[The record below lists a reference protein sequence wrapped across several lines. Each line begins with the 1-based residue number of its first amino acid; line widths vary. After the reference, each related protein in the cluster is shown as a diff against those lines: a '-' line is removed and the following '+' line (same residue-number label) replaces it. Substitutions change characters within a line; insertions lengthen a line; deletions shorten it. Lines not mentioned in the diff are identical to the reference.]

1 MNDLTVFTSDEF
13 GELRAVATNGTPEVI
28 ASDVARILE
37 YPEANKLTRLLDD
50 DEKGRQKVATL
61 GGMQTMTTL
70 NEAGFYRAVMLRR
83 ASCIKDAVA
92 RERVKRFQRWVTH
105 DVLPAIRRDGGYI
118 AAKVNEPP
126 EVILARALKIAD
138 ETMRRQKQQI
148 EELAPRAR
156 FADAVAASDGCI
168 LVGSLAKIMRQN
180 GLNIGQNRLF
190 ERLRSDGYLCNFGRS
205 RNVPTQR
212 AMDMG
217 LFRIKETVIGHA
229 DGSTTI
235 QKTPLVTGKGQAY
248 FVERYCAEV
257 IIDD

>member
-1 MNDLTVFTSDEF
+1 MSLTVFTSDEF
-13 GELRAVATNGTPEVI
+13 GELRAVATNDTPEVI
-28 ASDVARILE
+28 ASDVARILG

-61 GGMQTMTTL
+61 GGMQMMTTL

-83 ASCIKDAVA
+83 ASYIKDPAA

-118 AAKVNEPP
+118 AA
-126 EVILARALKIAD
+126 VILARALKIAD

-168 LVGSLAKIMRQN
+168 LVGALAKIMRQN

-190 ERLRSDGYLCNFGRS
+190 ERLRSDGYLCSFGRS

-235 QKTPLVTGKGQAY
+235 QKTPLITGKGQSY
-248 FVERYCAEV
+248 FVDHYCSEV
-257 IIDD
+257 VIDD

>member
-1 MNDLTVFTSDEF
+1 MSLTVFTSDEF
-13 GELRAVATNGTPEVI
+13 GKLRTTTIGGEPWFVAKDVTNSLGLDRT
-28 ASDVARILE
+28 A
-37 YPEANKLTRLLDD
+37 TRRLDD
-50 DEKGRQKVATL
+50 DEKAVRSTHTD
-61 GGMQTMTTL
+61 GGAQTMTIVSL
-70 NEAGFYRAVMLRR
+70 PGLLSLVLSSRKPGAKAY
-83 ASCIKDAVA
+83 K
-92 RERVKRFQRWVTH
+92 RWVTH
-105 DVLPAIRRDGGYI
+105 EVLPAIHRDGGYI
-118 AAKVNEPP
+118 AAEVNEPP

-156 FADAVAASDGCI
+156 FADAIAASDGCI
-168 LVGSLAKIMRQN
+168 LVGALAKIMRQN

-190 ERLRSDGYLCNFGRS
+190 ERLRSDGYLCSFGRS

-248 FVERYCAEV
+248 FVDRYCAEV
-257 IIDD
+257 VIDD

>member
-1 MNDLTVFTSDEF
+1 MSLTVFTSDEF
-13 GELRAVATNGTPEVI
+13 GQLRTTTINGEPWFVAK
-28 ASDVARILE
+28 DVTDSLGLDRTA
-37 YPEANKLTRLLDD
+37 TRRLDD
-50 DEKGRQKVATL
+50 DEKAVRSTPTV
-61 GGMQTMTTL
+61 GGAQDMTIVSL
-70 NEAGFYRAVMLRR
+70 PGLLSLVLSSRKPGAKAY
-83 ASCIKDAVA
+83 K
-92 RERVKRFQRWVTH
+92 RWVTH
-105 DVLPAIRRDGGYI
+105 EVLPAIHRDGGYI
-118 AAKVNEPP
+118 AAEVNEPP

-190 ERLRSDGYLCNFGRS
+190 ERLRSDGYLCSFGRS

-248 FVERYCAEV
+248 FVDRYCAEV
-257 IIDD
+257 VIDD

>member
-1 MNDLTVFTSDEF
+1 MSLTVFTSDEF
-13 GELRAVATNGTPEVI
+13 GDLRAVATNDTPEVI
-28 ASDVARILE
+28 ASDVARILG

-61 GGMQTMTTL
+61 GGMQMMTTL

-83 ASCIKDAVA
+83 ASCIKDAAA

-118 AAKVNEPP
+118 AA

-180 GLNIGQNRLF
+180 RLF
-190 ERLRSDGYLCNFGRS
+190 ERLRSDGYLCSFGRS

-217 LFRIKETVIGHA
+217 LFRIKETVIGHT

-248 FVERYCAEV
+248 FVNRYCLGV
-257 IIDD
+257 IVDD

>member
-1 MNDLTVFTSDEF
+1 MNELTVFTSDEF
-13 GELRAVATNGTPEVI
+13 GELRTTTINGEPWFVAK
-28 ASDVARILE
+28 DVTDSLGLDRTA
-37 YPEANKLTRLLDD
+37 TRRLDD
-50 DEKGRQKVATL
+50 DEKAVRSTHTV
-61 GGMQTMTTL
+61 GGAQDMTIVSL
-70 NEAGFYRAVMLRR
+70 PGLLSLVLSSRKPGAKAY
-83 ASCIKDAVA
+83 K
-92 RERVKRFQRWVTH
+92 RWVTH
-105 DVLPAIRRDGGYI
+105 EVLPAIHRDGGYI
-118 AAKVNEPP
+118 AAEVNEPP

-138 ETMRRQKQQI
+138 ETMHRQKQQI

-190 ERLRSDGYLCNFGRS
+190 ERLRSDGYLCSFGRS

-235 QKTPLVTGKGQAY
+235 QKAPLVTGKGQAY
-248 FVERYCAEV
+248 FVDRYCAEV
-257 IIDD
+257 VIDD

>member
-1 MNDLTVFTSDEF
+1 MSLTVFTSDEF
-13 GELRAVATNGTPEVI
+13 GQLRTTTINGEPWFVAK
-28 ASDVARILE
+28 DVTDSLGLDRTA
-37 YPEANKLTRLLDD
+37 TRRLDD
-50 DEKGRQKVATL
+50 DEKAVRSTHTV
-61 GGMQTMTTL
+61 GGAQDMTIVSL
-70 NEAGFYRAVMLRR
+70 PGLLSLVLSSRKPGAKAY
-83 ASCIKDAVA
+83 K
-92 RERVKRFQRWVTH
+92 RWVTH
-105 DVLPAIRRDGGYI
+105 EVLPAIHRDGGYI
-118 AAKVNEPP
+118 AAEVNEPP

-156 FADAVAASDGCI
+156 FADAVAASDG
-168 LVGSLAKIMRQN
+168 
-180 GLNIGQNRLF
+180 
-190 ERLRSDGYLCNFGRS
+190 YLCSFGRS

-248 FVERYCAEV
+248 FVDRYCAEV
-257 IIDD
+257 VIDD